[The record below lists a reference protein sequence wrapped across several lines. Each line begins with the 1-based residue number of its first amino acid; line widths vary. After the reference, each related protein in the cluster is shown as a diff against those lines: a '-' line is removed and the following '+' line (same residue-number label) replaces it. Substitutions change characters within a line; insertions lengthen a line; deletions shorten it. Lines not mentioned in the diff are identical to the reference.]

1 MSTSATDLRM
11 PSETAAAMISLRP
24 RVLRSLHLRAAITP
38 SVYMARTL
46 TSRRLHR
53 LGTPL
58 PVLRDSLKALV
69 GVGDRIGLFT
79 LPFLIVGLILN
90 VAYPSVFDVG
100 GPPTALRVVSVA
112 VLAAGVAIWAW
123 SVTLIVARVPRAEL
137 ITRGP
142 YAVVKH
148 PLYTAAA
155 LLVLPWLG
163 FLLNT
168 WLGAFVGV
176 VMYVAS
182 RMFAPAE
189 EAALSKTFGAAWTEY
204 SKAVKISWL

>member
-1 MSTSATDLRM
+1 MSQVLSGRSA
-11 PSETAAAMISLRP
+11 
-24 RVLRSLHLRAAITP
+24 
-38 SVYMARTL
+38 
-46 TSRRLHR
+46 RR
-53 LGTPL
+53 
-58 PVLRDSLKALV
+58 SLKALV

-123 SVTLIVARVPRAEL
+123 SVTLIVTHVPRAEL

-148 PLYTAAA
+148 PLYTAVA

-168 WLGAFVGV
+168 WLGALVGV

-182 RMFAPAE
+182 RMFALAE

-204 SKAVKISWL
+204 SKAVKIPWL